1 MTTPFN
7 VLNIKLLCPL
17 FCEVIIDHDRSQFR
31 LMVSY
36 GQQKLVH
43 LKSMQLIIYINV
55 SSNWF
60 MKGNVALTQ

>member
-31 LMVSY
+31 LMVKLWSTKI
-36 GQQKLVH
+36 GAFKKHATHNLHQCEFKLVH
-43 LKSMQLIIYINV
+43 E
-55 SSNWF
+55 
-60 MKGNVALTQ
+60 G